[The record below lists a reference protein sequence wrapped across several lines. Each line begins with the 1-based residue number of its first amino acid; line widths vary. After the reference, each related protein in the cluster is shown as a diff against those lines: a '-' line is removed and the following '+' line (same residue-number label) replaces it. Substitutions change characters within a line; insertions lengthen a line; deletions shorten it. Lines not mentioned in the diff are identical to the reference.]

1 MNMLLYQSVIFCPI
15 MKTFTLTRITVITT
29 LPLLATTS
37 PQPWPPLQ
45 ENRRGINN
53 FQRFFSELERKIN
66 PRVLEE
72 NQQGIQTFKNSF
84 KNAAFSAG
92 ALRTDYSRNI
102 PDRHKQGRFD
112 DPDDV
117 FTSHQY
123 HNNQDSFSFTII
135 ENKSQNHPPSHSFSY
150 FSSSGNT
157 GTHHTYYTTKH
168 LQSSSLEPEMVT
180 AAQDTPDEGENS
192 LVEITTISN
201 SEELEPETVSFDE
214 GVLQSVDPPP
224 VIEQVTA
231 AVVLSQDI

>member
-53 FQRFFSELERKIN
+53 FQRFFSELERRIN

-92 ALRTDYSRNI
+92 ALHTDYSRNI
-102 PDRHKQGRFD
+102 PEGRFD

-135 ENKSQNHPPSHSFSY
+135 ENKSQSHPPSHSFSY

-180 AAQDTPDEGENS
+180 TAQDTPDEGENS

-231 AVVLSQDI
+231 AVVLSQDIYKYH

>member
-53 FQRFFSELERKIN
+53 FQRFFSEFERRIN

-84 KNAAFSAG
+84 KSAAFSAG

-102 PDRHKQGRFD
+102 PEGRFD

-135 ENKSQNHPPSHSFSY
+135 ENKSQSHPPSHSFSY

-201 SEELEPETVSFDE
+201 SEDLEPETVSFDE
-214 GVLQSVDPPP
+214 GVLQSVDPSPA
-224 VIEQVTA
+224 IEQVTA
-231 AVVLSQDI
+231 PVVLSPDI